1 MDFITDIDN
10 VMEGIE
16 YGWVD
21 RTGKRYTKLDE
32 FGQKYM
38 LQLPNQLRKSKLGV
52 CWDQVELERELFAKR
67 NIPFETYFIVYYDDD
82 KCPTHTF
89 ILFEYNNK
97 IFWYEHAWATMR
109 GLHEYDNLK
118 TAISD
123 IRNKFINYELN
134 NKYDSQNLVIYEYDA
149 PKGSLSCL
157 GFYKHCEKG
166 KQIQIDSL

>member
-89 ILFEYNNK
+89 L
-97 IFWYEHAWATMR
+97 IFQKNDKVYWYEHSWAPMR
-109 GLHEYDNLK
+109 GLHQYNDSKSALK
-118 TAISD
+118 D
-123 IRNKFINYELN
+123 ITVKFIDGELN
-134 NKYDSQNLVIYEYDA
+134 GQYSQKNLCIYEYDA
-149 PKGSLSCL
+149 PNKNLSCSE
-157 GFYKHCEKG
+157 FYKHCENG
-166 KQIQIDSL
+166 KRIMWR